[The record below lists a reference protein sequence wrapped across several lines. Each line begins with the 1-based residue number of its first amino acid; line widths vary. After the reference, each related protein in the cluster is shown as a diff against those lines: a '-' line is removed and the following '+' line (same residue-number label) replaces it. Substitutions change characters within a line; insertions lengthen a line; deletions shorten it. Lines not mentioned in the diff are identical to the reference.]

1 MEKSAGST
9 WLDNGKEKGEEN
21 GEEKKRGGGGG
32 EGDRGGWRACI
43 VKGTY

>member
-9 WLDNGKEKGEEN
+9 WLDNGKEKEGENGKEKEERRKKGEEA
-21 GEEKKRGGGGG
+21 GM
-32 EGDRGGWRACI
+32 EGI